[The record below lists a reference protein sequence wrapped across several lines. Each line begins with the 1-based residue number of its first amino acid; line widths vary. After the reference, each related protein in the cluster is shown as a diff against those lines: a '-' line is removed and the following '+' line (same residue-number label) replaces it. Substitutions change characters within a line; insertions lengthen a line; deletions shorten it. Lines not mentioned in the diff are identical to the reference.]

1 MPGSMPRIILSLF
14 KLGFIIIVAT
24 TEIFLHGTKIN
35 FLYALLKVS
44 ITVLAVFFI
53 CKQVFNKNEF
63 EIFLSFVNN
72 ALTNTGKCILLLL
85 TILLMIVNWGVEAV
99 KWRFL
104 LKYETKISFAKALHG
119 VLLGVALTFFTPN
132 RVGEFAGRVLILNE
146 SNRINGALAAIA
158 ASLSQ
163 LIITL
168 LAGIV
173 SLAVLF
179 PRLTHFSSEVSFALI
194 SGAVLLGLPLIY
206 FYFNIH
212 LISKIRLPFIKKNFL
227 EKYLKVYETYSKKD
241 LVTVA
246 GLSAFRYVIF
256 TLQYVLIFKVADIHL
271 PFSDLIF
278 STGLIFL
285 VMTIL
290 PSIAILEPA
299 MRVSVSAFVMQNMI
313 SDISAI
319 LTVSFAVWFI
329 NLVIPSL
336 AGSVLFV
343 GAKFSRR
350 GTNT

>member
-1 MPGSMPRIILSLF
+1 M
-14 KLGFIIIVAT
+14 AT
-24 TEIFLHGTKIN
+24 TEIFLHGTRIN
-35 FLYALLKVS
+35 FLYALVKVS

-63 EIFLSFVNN
+63 ENFLRFCTD
-72 ALTNTGKCILLLL
+72 AFADTDKCILLLL
-85 TILLMIVNWGVEAV
+85 TVLLMIVNWGIEAV

-104 LKYETKISFAKALHG
+104 LRYDTIISFTKAMHG

-132 RVGEFAGRVLILNE
+132 RVGEFAGRVLVLDE

-168 LAGIV
+168 LAGII

-179 PRLTHFSSEVSFALI
+179 PQLSHFSSNVSFSLI
-194 SGAVLLGLPLIY
+194 SGVVLLGLPLIY

-212 LISKIRLPFIKKNFL
+212 LISKIRLPFIKRTFL
-227 EKYLKVYETYSKKD
+227 ERYLKVYETYSKKD
-241 LVTVA
+241 LVSVA
-246 GLSAFRYVIF
+246 GLSVFRYVIF

-271 PFSDLIF
+271 PFSDLF
-278 STGLIFL
+278 FATGLIFL

-290 PSIAILEPA
+290 PSIAVLEPA

-350 GTNT
+350 RTNT

>member
-1 MPGSMPRIILSLF
+1 
-14 KLGFIIIVAT
+14 
-24 TEIFLHGTKIN
+24 
-35 FLYALLKVS
+35 
-44 ITVLAVFFI
+44 
-53 CKQVFNKNEF
+53 
-63 EIFLSFVNN
+63 
-72 ALTNTGKCILLLL
+72 
-85 TILLMIVNWGVEAV
+85 MIVNWGIEAV

-104 LKYETKISFAKALHG
+104 LRHEKKISFTKAMHG

-132 RVGEFAGRVLILNE
+132 RVGEFAGRVLILND

-168 LAGIV
+168 LAGII

-179 PRLTHFSSEVSFALI
+179 PQLNHFSSNVSFALI
-194 SGAVLLGLPLIY
+194 AAAVLLGLPLIY

-212 LISKIRLPFIKKNFL
+212 LVSKIRFPFIKGNFL
-227 EKYLKVYETYSKKD
+227 EKYLHVYETYSKKD
-241 LVTVA
+241 LASVA
-246 GLSAFRYVIF
+246 CMSAVRYVIF
-256 TLQYVLIFKVADIHL
+256 TLQYVLIFKVADINL
-271 PFSDLIF
+271 SFLELFF

-313 SDISAI
+313 SDMSAI

-336 AGSVLFV
+336 AGSILFV
-343 GAKFSRR
+343 GTKFSRR
-350 GTNT
+350 SSNT

>member
-1 MPGSMPRIILSLF
+1 M
-14 KLGFIIIVAT
+14 AT

-35 FLYALLKVS
+35 FLYALVKVS

-63 EIFLSFVNN
+63 ENFLNFCSDAF
-72 ALTNTGKCILLLL
+72 ADTDKCILLLL
-85 TILLMIVNWGVEAV
+85 TILLMIVNWGIEAV

-104 LKYETKISFAKALHG
+104 LRYDTIISFTKAVHG

-132 RVGEFAGRVLILNE
+132 RVGEFAGRVLVLNE
-146 SNRINGALAAIA
+146 NNRINGALSAIA

-168 LAGIV
+168 LAGII

-179 PRLTHFSSEVSFALI
+179 PQLSHFSSNVSFSLV

-212 LISKIRLPFIKKNFL
+212 LVSKIRLPFIKKSFL
-227 EKYLKVYETYSKKD
+227 EKYLQVYETYSKKD
-241 LVTVA
+241 LITVA

-271 PFSDLIF
+271 PFSDLF
-278 STGLIFL
+278 FATGLIFL

-290 PSIAILEPA
+290 PSIAVLEPA

-313 SDISAI
+313 SDMSAI

-336 AGSVLFV
+336 SGSVLFV

-350 GTNT
+350 STNT

>member
-1 MPGSMPRIILSLF
+1 M
-14 KLGFIIIVAT
+14 AT
-24 TEIFLHGTKIN
+24 TEIFLHGTRIN
-35 FLYALLKVS
+35 FLYALVKVS

-63 EIFLSFVNN
+63 ENFLSFCTD
-72 ALTNTGKCILLLL
+72 AFADTDKCILLLL
-85 TILLMIVNWGVEAV
+85 TVLLMIVNWGIEAV

-104 LKYETKISFAKALHG
+104 LRYDTIISFTKAMHG

-132 RVGEFAGRVLILNE
+132 RVGEFAGRVLVLDE

-168 LAGIV
+168 LAGII

-179 PRLTHFSSEVSFALI
+179 PQLSHFSSKVSFSLV

-212 LISKIRLPFIKKNFL
+212 LVSKIRLPFIKKSFL
-227 EKYLKVYETYSKKD
+227 EKYLQVYETYSKKD
-241 LVTVA
+241 LITVA

-271 PFSDLIF
+271 PFSDLF
-278 STGLIFL
+278 FATGLIFL

-290 PSIAILEPA
+290 PSIAVLEPA

-313 SDISAI
+313 SDMSAI

-336 AGSVLFV
+336 SGSVLFV

-350 GTNT
+350 STNT

>member
-1 MPGSMPRIILSLF
+1 M
-14 KLGFIIIVAT
+14 AT

-35 FLYALLKVS
+35 FLYALVKVS

-63 EIFLSFVNN
+63 ENFLNFCSDAF
-72 ALTNTGKCILLLL
+72 ADTDKCILLLL
-85 TILLMIVNWGVEAV
+85 TILLMIVNWGIEAV

-104 LKYETKISFAKALHG
+104 LRYDTIISFTKAMHG

-132 RVGEFAGRVLILNE
+132 RVGEFAGRVLVLNE
-146 SNRINGALAAIA
+146 INRINGALSAIA

-168 LAGIV
+168 LAGII

-179 PRLTHFSSEVSFALI
+179 PQLSHFSSNVSFSLV

-212 LISKIRLPFIKKNFL
+212 LVSKIRLPFIKKSFL
-227 EKYLKVYETYSKKD
+227 EKYLQVYETYSKKD
-241 LVTVA
+241 LITVA

-271 PFSDLIF
+271 PFSDLF
-278 STGLIFL
+278 FATGLIFL

-290 PSIAILEPA
+290 PSIAVLEPA

-313 SDISAI
+313 SDMSAI

-336 AGSVLFV
+336 SGSVLFV

-350 GTNT
+350 STNT

>member
-1 MPGSMPRIILSLF
+1 M
-14 KLGFIIIVAT
+14 AT

-35 FLYALLKVS
+35 FLYALVKVS

-63 EIFLSFVNN
+63 ENFLNFCSDAF
-72 ALTNTGKCILLLL
+72 ADTDKCILLLL
-85 TILLMIVNWGVEAV
+85 TILLMIVNWGIEAV

-104 LKYETKISFAKALHG
+104 LRYDTIISFTKAMHG

-132 RVGEFAGRVLILNE
+132 RVGEFAGRVLVLNE
-146 SNRINGALAAIA
+146 NNRINGALSAIA

-168 LAGIV
+168 LAGII

-179 PRLTHFSSEVSFALI
+179 PQLSHFSSNVSFSLI

-212 LISKIRLPFIKKNFL
+212 LVSKIRLPFIKKSFL
-227 EKYLKVYETYSKKD
+227 EKYLQVYETYSKKD
-241 LVTVA
+241 LITVA

-271 PFSDLIF
+271 PFSDLF
-278 STGLIFL
+278 FATGLIFL

-290 PSIAILEPA
+290 PSIAVLEPA

-313 SDISAI
+313 SDMSAI

-336 AGSVLFV
+336 SGSVLFV

-350 GTNT
+350 STNT